1 MPERTFIKMCGLR
14 RPEDIA
20 AANEVQP
27 DYIGFVFFPGSKR
40 CVLPETAAELRESL
54 SPAVKAVGVFVD
66 EAPETV
72 AGLLNAGIIDIAQLH
87 GSEDDGYIER
97 LKNLTSHP
105 VIKASKIR
113 SKDDAVLAQHSKADH
128 ILLDAGA
135 GDGLTFDWSYLKDIK
150 RDYFLA
156 GGLDVTNVAKAIK
169 LDPYAVDVSSGI
181 ETDGKKDKEKMK
193 AFAANVRNGRKT
205 NV

>member
-1 MPERTFIKMCGLR
+1 MTKIKFCGLMS
-14 RPEDIA
+14 ENDIA
-20 AANEVQP
+20 YANEIGP
-27 DYIGFVFFPGSKR
+27 DYIGFVFAKKSKR
-40 CVLPETAAELRESL
+40 YIEPDHAKHLKSL
-54 SPAVKAVGVFVD
+54 LDDKIKAVGVFVD
-66 EAPETV
+66 EDIDTV
-72 AGLLNAGIIDIAQLH
+72 AKYLNEGIIDIAQLH
-87 GSEDDGYIER
+87 GSEDDEYIER
-97 LKNLTSHP
+97 LKNLTSRP
-105 VIKASKIR
+105 VIKAFKIR
-113 SKDDAVLAQHSKADH
+113 SKDGAVNAQHSKADH